1 MFSIKTKQV
10 LGVTAMVAIVVM
22 ALSLLHLMDLARTLL
37 EESQSRAEL
46 IANAIYH
53 QAHEVV
59 SSQEAAYEDV
69 RSSASVR
76 SALEAAI
83 YSEDVTDAVVVD
95 LTGTI
100 VAANDRDRIGQT
112 VEPRA
117 PLSAL
122 LAAGGL
128 AQLRA
133 VYSGGQTLEWVQ
145 PIKMDDQPFAEVR
158 IGLST
163 ILVRRELNQSLQPA
177 AIAAGVSLLVAVLVA
192 MLLAQVVLRP
202 IHVITSS
209 LSRLGRGE
217 FGTTLDLRDDEFRD
231 LGDVFDRVSAQL
243 RAAAP
248 GSVNSVQLNE
258 LSRRIVKLGRLTT
271 GVAHEVKNPLNA
283 MTIHLELLKTKLG
296 DPRAAAVHADVISQE
311 IHRLDEVMQG
321 FLKFARPD
329 AVDFAPV
336 DIAPLLAGVLDAIQP
351 QAGRAGVTVER
362 ACADQSL
369 RVSGDASRLRQAFLN
384 LAENAL
390 QAMPKGGKLTVSCAR
405 HGHRIVIRVAD
416 TGEGIPA
423 EHLERIFDLYFTT
436 KRAGSGIGLSLVYQA
451 ISVHNGEIDV
461 ESSMDRGTTF
471 AVTLPALQSR

>member
-37 EESQSRAEL
+37 EESQARVEL

-53 QAHEVV
+53 QSSEVV
-59 SSQEAAYEDV
+59 TSQGTAYDEL

-76 SALEAAI
+76 LALESAI
-83 YSEDVTDAVVVD
+83 YSEDVTDAVIVD
-95 LTGTI
+95 PTGTI
-100 VAANDRDRIGQT
+100 IAANDRDRLGQT

-117 PLSAL
+117 S
-122 LAAGGL
+122 LAALIAEGGP

-133 VYSGGQTLEWVQ
+133 AYSGGQTLEWVQ
-145 PIKMDDQPFAEVR
+145 PMNMDDQPFAEIR

-163 ILVRRELNQSLQPA
+163 ILVRRDLNQSLQPA
-177 AIAAGVSLLVAVLVA
+177 AIAAGVSLVVAVFVA

-202 IHVITSS
+202 IHVITSG

-217 FGTTLDLRDDEFRD
+217 LGTTLDLRDDEFRD

-248 GSVNSVQLNE
+248 GSANPVQLNE

-296 DPRAAAVHADVISQE
+296 DPETAAVHADVISQE

-362 ACADQSL
+362 SCGDQSL

-390 QAMPKGGKLTVSCAR
+390 QAMPKGGKLSVSCAMNGNR
-405 HGHRIVIRVAD
+405 VVVRISD

-436 KRAGSGIGLSLVYQA
+436 KRGGSGIGLSLVYQTV
-451 ISVHNGEIDV
+451 SVHNGEIDV

>member
-10 LGVTAMVAIVVM
+10 LGVTAMVAIIVT

-37 EESQSRAEL
+37 EESQARAEL

-59 SSQEAAYEDV
+59 SSQEAAYEDL

-83 YSEDVTDAVVVD
+83 YSEDVTDAVIVD
-95 LTGTI
+95 PTGTI
-100 VAANDRDRIGQT
+100 VAANDRDRVGQT

-117 PLSAL
+117 SLSAL
-122 LAAGGL
+122 VAAGGV

-133 VYSGGQTLEWVQ
+133 VYSDGQTLEWVQ

-163 ILVRRELNQSLQPA
+163 ILVRQDLSHSLRPA
-177 AIAAGVSLLVAVLVA
+177 AIAAGVALIVAIAVA

-202 IHVITSS
+202 IHVITSG

-217 FGTTLDLRDDEFRD
+217 LGTTLDLRDEEFRD

-248 GSVNSVQLNE
+248 GSANPVRLNE

-311 IHRLDEVMQG
+311 IRRLDEVTQG

-336 DIAPLLAGVLDAIQP
+336 DIAPLLTSVLDAIQP
-351 QAGRAGVTVER
+351 QAGKTGVTVER
-362 ACADQSL
+362 ACTEQSL

-390 QAMPKGGKLTVSCAR
+390 QAMSKGGKLTVSCGMA
-405 HGHRIVIRVAD
+405 GNRIVIRVAD

-423 EHLERIFDLYFTT
+423 EHLEQIFDLYYTT
-436 KRAGSGIGLSLVYQA
+436 KRGGSGIGLSLVYQT

-461 ESSMDRGTTF
+461 ESSMNRGTTF
-471 AVTLPALQSR
+471 IVTLPALQS